1 MSSTDL
7 LAPGGVTHVPGVYDP
22 ASAALAVRAGI
33 RAAYLSGEAIA
44 ATMLEPSTVSA
55 TQIADRAAV
64 LGSFLGGVPLLA
76 DANVGFEDPD
86 AAVWAALSYQRAG
99 ISGIVLN
106 EGSPLR
112 VAAVKERAP
121 GVLVIATA
129 PGDTLG
135 EIIARCRALASAG
148 ADAVL
153 PLGARETD
161 LRSLH
166 AALPDVRLVLNRTE
180 GASGGGRHL
189 SDAELAAAGVILVL
203 HPLTAVL
210 AALRAASVAYHA
222 LTVPPT
228 ATGSEALTAGAP
240 GPAAPGTAAADP
252 AAAGPATPGL
262 AVPGSAVPG
271 SAASG
276 PAAAGAAGPAQATSP
291 AAFAPD
297 LSALTIP
304 AARSAPGSPVEAV
317 EAVDQIDLMPP
328 AVLATLAPGRP
339 ASFLPE
345 PVTPLPAPRPAVAP
359 TPFGAPAFGSRD
371 DRPWAAAVEPAERP
385 WDAVSQPDELPASDF
400 DQPRSGDQP
409 RPGVAPAQR
418 PGATASGR
426 TWTSIAREVSRLGT

>member
-7 LAPGGVTHVPGVYDP
+7 LAPGGITHVPGVYDP

-99 ISGIVLN
+99 IKGIMLS
-106 EGSPLR
+106 EGTALR

-121 GVLVIATA
+121 GVLVIASA

-135 EIIARCRALASAG
+135 ELIASCRALASAG
-148 ADAVL
+148 ADAVF
-153 PLGARETD
+153 PLAARETD

-166 AALPDVRLVLNRTE
+166 EALPGVRLVLNRTE

-189 SDAELAAAGVILVL
+189 SDPELAAAGVTLVL

-222 LTVPPT
+222 LATPPSAAAPAASTQT
-228 ATGSEALTAGAP
+228 ATPTL
-240 GPAAPGTAAADP
+240 
-252 AAAGPATPGL
+252 
-262 AVPGSAVPG
+262 
-271 SAASG
+271 
-276 PAAAGAAGPAQATSP
+276 
-291 AAFAPD
+291 APD
-297 LSALTIP
+297 LPGPTIP
-304 AARSAPGSPVEAV
+304 AARSAPV

-328 AVLATLAPGRP
+328 AVLATLTPGRP
-339 ASFLPE
+339 ATFLPE
-345 PVTPLPAPRPAVAP
+345 PVTPLPAPPPAVAP
-359 TPFGAPAFGSRD
+359 TPFGAPAFGTRD
-371 DRPWAAAVEPAERP
+371 ERPWAAAVEPAERP
-385 WDAVSQPDELPASDF
+385 WTAVSQPDDPPASAF
-400 DQPRSGDQP
+400 DQPRA
-409 RPGVAPAQR
+409 GVAPAQR
-418 PGATASGR
+418 PGPAEAGR

>member
-64 LGSFLGGVPLLA
+64 LRSFLSGVPLLA

-86 AAVWAALSYQRAG
+86 AAVWSALSYQRAG
-99 ISGIVLN
+99 ISGIVLS
-106 EGSPLR
+106 EGTALR

-121 GVLVIATA
+121 GVLVIALA
-129 PGDTLG
+129 PGDTPG
-135 EIIARCRALASAG
+135 ELIASCRALASAG

-189 SDAELAAAGVILVL
+189 SDPELADAGVSLVM
-203 HPLTAVL
+203 HPLTALL

-222 LTVPPT
+222 LAAPP
-228 ATGSEALTAGAP
+228 ATPGPASP
-240 GPAAPGTAAADP
+240 GPAAA
-252 AAAGPATPGL
+252 ATPR
-262 AVPGSAVPG
+262 
-271 SAASG
+271 
-276 PAAAGAAGPAQATSP
+276 
-291 AAFAPD
+291 PD
-297 LSALTIP
+297 LSASAIP
-304 AARSAPGSPVEAV
+304 AARASSGAPAET
-317 EAVDQIDLMPP
+317 VDRIDLMPP
-328 AVLATLAPGRP
+328 AVLATLAPGRA
-339 ASFLPE
+339 ASFQPE
-345 PVTPLPAPRPAVAP
+345 PVALLPAPRPATAP
-359 TPFGAPAFGSRD
+359 TPFGAPAFGARD
-371 DRPWAAAVEPAERP
+371 DRPWAAAEPTERP
-385 WDAVSQPDELPASDF
+385 WEAVSQPDELPASAF
-400 DQPRSGDQP
+400 DQPRA
-409 RPGVAPAQR
+409 GVAPAQR
-418 PGATASGR
+418 PGAAAAGR

>member
-64 LGSFLGGVPLLA
+64 LRSFLGGVPLLA

-99 ISGIVLN
+99 IGGIVLS
-106 EGSPLR
+106 EGSALR

-121 GVLVIATA
+121 GVLVIASA
-129 PGDTLG
+129 PGDTPG
-135 EIIARCRALASAG
+135 ELIASCRALAAAG

-189 SDAELAAAGVILVL
+189 SDPELAEAGVILVL

-222 LTVPPT
+222 LAAPPAT
-228 ATGSEALTAGAP
+228 PGPATPGPATTGPATTGPATTGPAATGPSTT
-240 GPAAPGTAAADP
+240 GPAAPG
-252 AAAGPATPGL
+252 AT
-262 AVPGSAVPG
+262 PG
-271 SAASG
+271 SAA
-276 PAAAGAAGPAQATSP
+276 PAQAAAAATS
-291 AAFAPD
+291 APD
-297 LSALTIP
+297 LSASTIP
-304 AARSAPGSPVEAV
+304 AARASSSGPAET
-317 EAVDQIDLMPP
+317 VDRIDLMPP
-328 AVLATLAPGRP
+328 AVLATLTPGRA
-339 ASFLPE
+339 ASFQPE
-345 PVTPLPAPRPAVAP
+345 PVALLPAPAPATAP
-359 TPFGAPAFGSRD
+359 TPFGAPAFGARD
-371 DRPWAAAVEPAERP
+371 DRPWAAAEPTERP
-385 WDAVSQPDELPASDF
+385 WEAVSQPDELPASAF
-400 DQPRSGDQP
+400 DQPRA
-409 RPGVAPAQR
+409 GVAPAQR
-418 PGATASGR
+418 PGAAVAGR